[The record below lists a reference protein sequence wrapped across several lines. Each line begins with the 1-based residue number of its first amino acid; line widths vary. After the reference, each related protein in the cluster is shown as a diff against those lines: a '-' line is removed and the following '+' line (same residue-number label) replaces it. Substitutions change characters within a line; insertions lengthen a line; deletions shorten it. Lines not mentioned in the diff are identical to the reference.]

1 MPQNKQDGSSVY
13 MLKTG
18 HAGSKRLELQHNLIA
33 QSSYDRLKKAGLKQ
47 GSVVWDL
54 GCGNGMMTAYLAK
67 EVGPDGH
74 VYAIDI
80 SETQLELAKEHV
92 CEQGFKNVTF
102 IKADVSTEID
112 FPKESID
119 IIFCRFLL
127 MHVKNPDFVIHTMK
141 NVLKPG
147 GSVVNQES
155 TMSAQRGLFRKDLDA
170 AIDAII
176 TLGRYNGVDY
186 DIRFRLKNLYN
197 QAGFVHVEEDLSV
210 IDLSGKDIKTSFLM
224 GLAEWKD
231 KVIETNIATP
241 EQVLMWQ
248 NVLQSIADDE
258 SFPCQFHH
266 AVVRK
271 Q

>member
-1 MPQNKQDGSSVY
+1 MSTSKQDGSSVY

-18 HAGSKRLELQHNLIA
+18 HEGSKRLEHQHNLIS
-33 QSSYDRLKKAGLKQ
+33 QCSYDKLKNEGLKQ

-54 GCGNGMMTAYLAK
+54 GCGNGMMTAYLAN

-80 SETQLELAKEHV
+80 SEAQLALAKERV
-92 CEQGFKNVTF
+92 VAQGFKNVTF

-127 MHVKNPDFVIHTMK
+127 MHVKNPEFVIHTMK
-141 NVLKPG
+141 DVLKPG
-147 GSVVNQES
+147 GRVVNQES
-155 TMSAQRGLFRKDLDA
+155 TLSAQKGLFRKDLDA
-170 AIDAII
+170 ALDAII
-176 TLGRYNGVDY
+176 ELGYLNGVDY
-186 DIRFRLKNLYN
+186 NIRFRLKDLYN
-197 QAGFVHVEEDLSV
+197 QAGFVHIEEDLSI
-210 IDLSGKDIKTSFLM
+210 IDLSGKNIRTTFLM

-231 KVIETNIATP
+231 KVIEANIATP

-248 NVLQSIADDE
+248 DVLQSIADDE
-258 SFPCQFHH
+258 SFTCQFHH
-266 AVVRK
+266 AIARK
-271 Q
+271 